1 MTDFQKFLDTGFKQF
16 MLIIGE
22 KINASIPSVRSII
35 QQRDEDILVNLS
47 QAQAN
52 AGASHIDVN
61 VGTGLG
67 SQDDEISDITWAIDT
82 IQQKVEIPISIDS
95 ADPAVLEAGLK
106 VRNGRQSII
115 NSTKAE
121 DESLIKIL
129 PLAVHYQTPI
139 VALAMDQQGIPK
151 TVEDRLQ
158 ASQKVAAAC
167 QKSGLPLEMV
177 FFDPLVIPVSTD
189 VKQGLITLETLSA
202 IKKAFPMAKTV
213 IGLSNVSYGLPERTR
228 LNAAFLHMA
237 TFAGLDA
244 VIIDPLIEE
253 LMGAVKTVEVL
264 VGRDRHCRRYTRAF
278 RK

>member
-1 MTDFQKFLDTGFKQF
+1 

-22 KINASIPSVRSII
+22 KINASIPAVRSII
-35 QQRDEDILVNLS
+35 QQRDEDKLINLS

-52 AGASHIDVN
+52 AGAAYIDVN
-61 VGTGLG
+61 IGTGLG

-82 IQQKVEIPISIDS
+82 IQQRLEIPISIDS

-106 VRNGRQSII
+106 VRDGRRSII

-121 DESLIKIL
+121 DESLINIL
-129 PLAVHYQTPI
+129 PLAMRYQTPI
-139 VALAMDQQGIPK
+139 VALTMDHQGIPK
-151 TVEDRLQ
+151 TVEDRLE
-158 ASQKVAAAC
+158 ASKKIVAFC
-167 QKSGLPLEMV
+167 KESGLPLDMV

-202 IKKAFPMAKTV
+202 IKKAFPLAKTV
-213 IGLSNVSYGLPERTR
+213 IGLSNVSHGLPERTR

-237 TFAGLDA
+237 IFAGLDA

-253 LMGAVKTVEVL
+253 LIASVKTAEVL
-264 VGRDRHCRRYTRAF
+264 TGRDRHCRRYTRAF
-278 RK
+278 RS